1 MHQRQLSLVKVGKLG
16 FSHQRV
22 LESITLR
29 FALLSTNKGALMT
42 EDQNVNSDK
51 KETLTSKLY
60 KAAEKTTEFIKDND
74 DTVFCII
81 DKNKI
86 KKIYS
91 IKSKEYKNFLTFYL
105 YQKHKKTINRKTMD
119 DVLNNLEGRFSWLAG
134 KEDVKARVSFTEES
148 IEIDLGNDKWV
159 SIRIDKTGWAIGPH
173 KAKLFLTKSM
183 YPLPEPISDK
193 NKLVLIKDLFRLSDD
208 DYKLI
213 VGWLI
218 GCFMPKGPY
227 PILILQGEQGSGK
240 STLARVLRTIIDPSN
255 TPTTSFPNKE
265 QDLYIQARHNRILS
279 YDNQRKLSNIHSDW
293 LCRISTGGGYSNR
306 KLYTDSDE
314 IEMNYTRPII
324 LNGIH
329 SIASQS
335 DLISRAIIINLTE
348 ISDSR
353 MQEKDL

>member
-1 MHQRQLSLVKVGKLG
+1 
-16 FSHQRV
+16 
-22 LESITLR
+22 
-29 FALLSTNKGALMT
+29 
-42 EDQNVNSDK
+42 
-51 KETLTSKLY
+51 
-60 KAAEKTTEFIKDND
+60 
-74 DTVFCII
+74 
-81 DKNKI
+81 
-86 KKIYS
+86 
-91 IKSKEYKNFLTFYL
+91 
-105 YQKHKKTINRKTMD
+105 MD

-148 IEIDLGNDKWV
+148 IEIDLGNDKWE

-173 KAKLFLTKSM
+173 KTKLFRTKSM

-353 MQEKDL
+353 MQEKDLWQIFEENKVCMLGELCDGVVSVLNAHEPDVKLGRMADFIIWVTKAEEAFGWDNNSFQKAYERNKKGAIQSRLEFDPLCMSQSEDISMTTL